1 YQLPTPQQT
10 STANIT
16 ALTLGVSGI
25 TAGNKTYDG
34 TTTATHNTTGAALTG
49 VVSGDSSKVSLVTSS
64 AVGTFASASVGTG
77 ITVTVSGLSLSGTAA
92 GNYQLPTPQQT
103 STANITALTLGVSGI
118 TAGNKVY
125 DGGTTA
131 TLNTTGAALSGVLSG
146 DTGKVSLVTS
156 GAVGTFASASVGTGI
171 TVTVSGLSLSG
182 TAAGNYQLP
191 TPQQTSTANIT
202 ALTLGVSGITAGN
215 KVYDGGATAT
225 LNTGSAALTGV
236 LSGDSSKVS
245 LVTSG
250 AVGTFGSA
258 SVGTGI
264 TVTVSGLSLSGTAAG
279 NYQLP
284 TPQQTS
290 TANITALT
298 LGVSGI
304 TAGNKVYDGGTAATL
319 NTTGAALTGV
329 VSGDSSKVSLVASS
343 AVGTFGSAS
352 VGTGITVTVSG
363 LSLSGTAAGNY
374 Q

>member
-103 STANITALTLGVSGI
+103 STANITVLTLGVSGI
-118 TAGNKVY
+118 TAGNKTY
-125 DGGTTA
+125 DGTTTA
-131 TLNTTGAALSGVLSG
+131 TLNTTGAALTGVVSG
-146 DTGKVSLVTS
+146 DSSKVSLVTS
-156 GAVGTFASASVGTGI
+156 SAVGTFASASVGTGI

-215 KVYDGGATAT
+215 KTYDGTT
-225 LNTGSAALTGV
+225 T
-236 LSGDSSKVS
+236 
-245 LVTSG
+245 
-250 AVGTFGSA
+250 
-258 SVGTGI
+258 
-264 TVTVSGLSLSGTAAG
+264 
-279 NYQLP
+279 
-284 TPQQTS
+284 
-290 TANITALT
+290 
-298 LGVSGI
+298 
-304 TAGNKVYDGGTAATL
+304 ATL

-363 LSLSGTAAGNY
+363 LSLSGTAA
-374 Q
+374 